1 MRQPAYGD
9 LRAVRT
15 WARMVLMS
23 QSAFDWSDIGAEPV
37 SPSAP
42 SVVAPEAEP
51 VDTTFT
57 VGGLNRA
64 VSDALRAQFPT
75 DVWVRGEI
83 RGFKVANGGHVYF
96 SLVERVEDREESLN
110 VSLFRF
116 ARNKIT
122 PIIARHRMD
131 LADGIEV
138 RISGQ
143 VDFYAPSGRISLK
156 MTGIDPTYT
165 LGRLAA
171 DRDALIARLHAAGL
185 LDANKRRPIPVVPLR
200 VGLVTSIGSAAFHD
214 FTDELDRSGY
224 AFEVTVC
231 DTRVQGAD
239 APGLI
244 AAALRTVA
252 ARDVDVVCVVRGG
265 GSRTDL
271 AAFDDEQV
279 ALAIARCPR
288 PVLVGVGHEID
299 SSVAD
304 LAAHLTVKTPTACAQ
319 QLVDRVR
326 TVDELLDAASYRV
339 AERCDAVLA
348 SASARLDALAR
359 RIGRETHL
367 TLRHADDR
375 VVDLGRRVARRARRI
390 PVDHAIRIDNIESR
404 VANLDPNRL
413 LARGWSITHTAD
425 GVLVRDAAQVSPG
438 MTLLTRVAS
447 GTVSST
453 VDPVSSTVDTR
464 SPSQPQEN
472 RS

>member
-1 MRQPAYGD
+1 MG
-9 LRAVRT
+9 
-15 WARMVLMS
+15 MMS
-23 QSAFDWSDIGAEPV
+23 QSAFDWSDIGADPV
-37 SPSAP
+37 AAP
-42 SVVAPEAEP
+42 SSAAGKVEPEP
-51 VDTTFT
+51 LDTVITDNTFT

-96 SLVERVEDREESLN
+96 SLVERVDDREESLN

-116 ARNKIT
+116 ARTKIT
-122 PIIARHRMD
+122 PTLARHRMD

-143 VDFYAPSGRISLK
+143 VDFYAPSGRVSLK
-156 MTGIDPTYT
+156 MSGIDPTYT

-171 DRDALIARLHAAGL
+171 DRDALIARLHQAGL

-200 VGLVTSIGSAAFHD
+200 IGLVTSVGSAAFHD

-224 AFEVTVC
+224 AFEVIVC

-239 APGLI
+239 APALI

-279 ALAIARCPR
+279 ALAIARCR
-288 PVLVGVGHEID
+288 HPVFVGVGHEID

-304 LAAHLTVKTPTACAQ
+304 LAAHVTVKTPTACAQ
-319 QLVDRVR
+319 HLVDRVR
-326 TVDELLDAASYRV
+326 TVDELLDAAAHRV
-339 AERCDAVLA
+339 AERSDVVLA
-348 SASARLDALAR
+348 SAMSRLDALAR
-359 RIGRETHL
+359 RIGRETQL
-367 TLRHADDR
+367 TLRHADER
-375 VVDLGRRVARRARRI
+375 IVDVGRRVARRARRI
-390 PVDHAIRIDNIESR
+390 PADHAMRIDNIESR
-404 VANLDPNRL
+404 VANLDPVRL

-425 GVLVRDAAQVSPG
+425 GMLVRDAAQVSPG
-438 MTLLTRVAS
+438 SVLITRVAN
-447 GTVSST
+447 GALR
-453 VDPVSSTVDTR
+453 STVDTMSSNVDTVSSYVDTTSR
-464 SPSQPQEN
+464 TDPQEDQP
-472 RS
+472 

>member
-1 MRQPAYGD
+1 
-9 LRAVRT
+9 
-15 WARMVLMS
+15 MS
-23 QSAFDWSDIGAEPV
+23 QSAFDWSDIGVGPAVAVPIDA
-37 SPSAP
+37 SPS
-42 SVVAPEAEP
+42 VADAVRTPEPEP

-83 RGFKVANGGHVYF
+83 RGYKVANGGHVYF
-96 SLVERVEDREESLN
+96 SLVERVDDREESLN

-122 PIIARHRMD
+122 PILARHRMD

-156 MTGIDPTYT
+156 MSGIDPTYT

-171 DRDALIARLHAAGL
+171 DRDALVARLHAAGL

-200 VGLVTSIGSAAFHD
+200 VGLVTSVGSAAFHD

-239 APGLI
+239 APALI
-244 AAALRTVA
+244 ATALRTVA
-252 ARDVDVVCVVRGG
+252 AHDVDVVCLVRGG

-279 ALAIARCPR
+279 ALAIARCRR

-319 QLVDRVR
+319 HLVDRVR
-326 TVDELLDAASYRV
+326 MVDELLATAAHRV
-339 AERCDAVLA
+339 AERSDALLA
-348 SASARLDALAR
+348 SAMARLDALAR

-367 TLRHADDR
+367 TLRHADER
-375 VVDLGRRVARRARRI
+375 VIDLSRRVARRAGRI
-390 PVDHAIRIDNIESR
+390 PVDHATRIDGIEAR
-404 VANLDPNRL
+404 VSNLDPARL
-413 LARGWSITHTAD
+413 LARGWSITHTAG
-425 GVLVRDAAQVSPG
+425 GVLVRDAAQVAPG
-438 MTLLTRVAS
+438 TALVTRVAR

-453 VDPVSSTVDTR
+453 VDAIGPH
-464 SPSQPQEN
+464 SQPQEDQP
-472 RS
+472 